1 MDAHSKSMPALS
13 PTEPEQT
20 IADAIAR
27 TPEWI
32 RTGLSSHDPHLRE
45 QAEIALAAMIAAA
58 LRTAS

>member
-1 MDAHSKSMPALS
+1 MPALS

-20 IADAIAR
+20 IADAVAR

-45 QAEIALAAMIAAA
+45 QAAVALAAMIAAA